1 MKNNKEIKTNK
12 PQINSSKK
20 GQRVIRELQ
29 DGLDPVVL
37 GRQVLIKGENKRIFT
52 DYVLKIRERIGTQS
66 KIEEEFLKTYIF
78 SGWKLRR
85 FREIEKNLF
94 NSQQQKPQ
102 EENFES
108 LDVSGEYRSK
118 KRVRNIS
125 KIEITDEIKEN
136 NLTQEKLKKE
146 MVKALRQ
153 LREEQNFNMPKSEV
167 N

>member
-1 MKNNKEIKTNK
+1 MEEQKIKQNKH
-12 PQINSSKK
+12 QINSSKK
-20 GQRVIRELQ
+20 GKRIIKELE

-37 GRQVLIKGENKRIFT
+37 GRQILIKGENKRIFN

-66 KIEEEFLKTYIF
+66 KIEEEFLNTYIF

-85 FREIEKNLF
+85 FREIEKNLL

-102 EENFES
+102 EESFGS
-108 LDVSGEYRSK
+108 LDVSGEYKSK
-118 KRVRNIS
+118 RRVRNIS

-153 LREEQNFNMPKSEV
+153 LREEQNFNMSKKEI

>member
-1 MKNNKEIKTNK
+1 MKEQKIKQNKD
-12 PQINSSKK
+12 QVNSYKK
-20 GQRVIRELQ
+20 GRRVIRELQ
-29 DGLDPVVL
+29 DGLDPIVL
-37 GRQVLIKGENKRIFT
+37 ARQILIKGENKRIFT
-52 DYVLKIRERIGTQS
+52 DYVVKIRERIGTQS

-85 FREIEKNLF
+85 FREIEKNLL
-94 NSQQQKPQ
+94 NSQQQGSQ

-153 LREEQNFNMPKSEV
+153 LREEQNFNMPKREV